1 MLSEKLLEELNKQI
15 KYELE
20 SAHYYVAME
29 AYFDSNDLPG
39 FANFFKVQAEEE
51 RFHAQKFYDFV
62 YEMDAD
68 VEITP
73 LELVGKDFESN
84 VDVFRKALEHEKFV
98 TSRIYELMEI
108 AEDEKEYATQ
118 SMLKWFIDEQ
128 VEEENTMKD
137 MIVKLERVKDNANGL
152 YMLDKE
158 LAGRTFTPPA
168 PESE

>member
-84 VDVFRKALEHEKFV
+84 VDVFKKALEHEKFV

>member
-29 AYFDSNDLPG
+29 AYFDSNGLSG

-68 VEITP
+68 VEITA
-73 LELVGKDFESN
+73 LELVGKDFDSH
-84 VDVFRKALEHEKFV
+84 VDVFKKALKHEKFV

-108 AEDEKEYATQ
+108 AEEEKEYATQ

-128 VEEENTMKD
+128 VEEENSMKD
-137 MIVKLERVKDNANGL
+137 MIIKLERVKESGNGL

-168 PESE
+168 PEAE

>member
-1 MLSEKLLEELNKQI
+1 MLSEKLLNELNKQI

-73 LELVGKDFESN
+73 LELVGKDFESH
-84 VDVFRKALEHEKFV
+84 VDVFKKALDHEKFV

-108 AEDEKEYATQ
+108 AEEEKEYATQ

-128 VEEENTMKD
+128 VEEENSMKD
-137 MIVKLERVKDNANGL
+137 MIIKLERVKDSGNGL

-158 LAGRTFTPPA
+158 LAGRTFTAPA
-168 PESE
+168 AEEE

>member
-1 MLSEKLLEELNKQI
+1 MLSEKLLNELNKQI

-20 SAHYYVAME
+20 SAHYYVAMQ
-29 AYFDSNDLPG
+29 AYFDSQDLPG
-39 FANFFKVQAEEE
+39 FANFFKMQAEEE
-51 RFHAQKFYDFV
+51 RFHAQKFYNFV
-62 YEMDAD
+62 YEMDKD
-68 VEITP
+68 VELTP
-73 LELVGKDFESN
+73 LELVGKKFDSC
-84 VDVFRKALEHEKFV
+84 VDVFKKALEHEKFV

-108 AEDEKEYATQ
+108 AEEEREYATQ

-137 MIVKLERVKDNANGL
+137 MIVKVKRVENSPNGL

-168 PESE
+168 E